1 MFNHIF
7 YGGNMNLRL
16 NTLAKMVDPGSR
28 VADIGTDHA
37 YLPIELVKNG
47 KIDYAI
53 ASDVAEGPLENAK
66 NDIAAAGLTEQIET
80 RLGSGL
86 ETVTHADQIDTVVIA
101 GMGGKLM
108 TDILDRA
115 WSKDAQFKTLVL
127 EPNIGEAGVRNWL
140 MMHNYKIISE
150 KLIAEAG
157 HTYELIKASLTEKKH
172 EMTEKE
178 IFFGPFIVQE
188 KNPVFYQKWEGQL
201 VYYQRLLVN
210 LNKARKKD
218 EDRINEVDHDIKLIK
233 EELEK

>member
-1 MFNHIF
+1 
-7 YGGNMNLRL
+7 MNLRL

-157 HTYELIKASLTEKKH
+157 HTYELIKASLTEEKH

>member
-1 MFNHIF
+1 
-7 YGGNMNLRL
+7 MNLRL

-157 HTYELIKASLTEKKH
+157 HTYELIKASLTEEKH

-188 KNPVFYQKWEGQL
+188 KNPVFYQKWEDQL
-201 VYYQRLLVN
+201 AYYQRLLVN

-218 EDRINEVDHDIKLIK
+218 EERINEVDHDIKLIK

>member
-1 MFNHIF
+1 
-7 YGGNMNLRL
+7 MNLRL

-157 HTYELIKASLTEKKH
+157 HTYELIKASLTEEKH

-188 KNPVFYQKWEGQL
+188 KNQVFYQKWEGQL
-201 VYYQRLLVN
+201 AYYQRLLVN

>member
-1 MFNHIF
+1 
-7 YGGNMNLRL
+7 MNLRL

-157 HTYELIKASLTEKKH
+157 HTYELIKASLTEEKH

-201 VYYQRLLVN
+201 TYYQRLLVN

>member
-1 MFNHIF
+1 
-7 YGGNMNLRL
+7 MNLRL

-157 HTYELIKASLTEKKH
+157 HTYELIKASLTEEKH

-201 VYYQRLLVN
+201 SYYQRFLVN